1 MSDKKSLIVDDDP
14 SVRKFIKAVLESD
27 GHQTTEAENGVQ
39 ALDLLR
45 KACGAVDLLVSDIK
59 MPVMDGIAL
68 ACSVRAEFPAIQIIL
83 ISGYA
88 ATEQGHQSSTAFEF
102 LQKPFL
108 PATLLTLVKKVT
120 VLKGR
125 SASTETRAMS
135 AKGGAG

>member
-1 MSDKKSLIVDDDP
+1 MWDKKSLIVDDDA

-27 GHQTTEAENGVQ
+27 GHQTLEAENGVQ

-45 KACGAVDLLVSDIK
+45 KACGAVDLLVSDIQ
-59 MPVMDGIAL
+59 MPMMDGIAL

-88 ATEQGHQSSTAFEF
+88 ASEREHQSSAAVEF

-108 PATLLTLVKKVT
+108 PAALISLVKQVMVPKT
-120 VLKGR
+120 R
-125 SASTETRAMS
+125 SAAAEDRAMS